1 MTIPVVKPIFSKL
14 NSIVGVYLI
23 MEVIDQIRH
32 SANIAEIASQ
42 YTKLQ
47 RRGRR
52 HVGLCPF
59 HSEKTPSFYLD
70 DDKQLYHCFGCGAGG
85 DIFTLVMEKE
95 NLSFP
100 EALRFLAEKYNIE
113 IPESKAFSPQY
124 QSLKEQIYKA
134 TEEALAFFRKN
145 LNNTTEGKKALEY
158 LHKRGVLPETIKTLR
173 IGYALNSWDSL
184 LAYFTRKKVA
194 PGILEQ
200 AGLIL
205 RRQNQEGHY
214 DRFRGRI
221 IFPIFNDR
229 TGKVV
234 AFGGRSLFDEDPK
247 YLNSPDTPI
256 YSKGNLLYGLN
267 FSRDSIREKDG
278 LILVEGYTDFL
289 ALFQN
294 DVTNVA
300 ASLGTSLTP
309 QQIDLIRRRYT
320 TRIYACYDADRAGR
334 KASFRAVSLC
344 FEQGAEIVVTL
355 LPKGADP
362 DSYMTENGRDAFL
375 KLVADSSSGLKYMV
389 DYLTAGRRPSTPE
402 AKAKVA
408 REVLKEINKIPDS
421 IIRSE
426 YLKRISEY
434 LDIDE
439 LEFRR
444 SVIEKKGR
452 TLQATADTLDFLPA
466 ETRLLQIIFEDSEV
480 AAYVFKE
487 LREADYSELSS
498 EPILKLIKESFKKK
512 KLPDLHE
519 FKNGIDEALFRAFA
533 QILQENNDQ
542 KPTLEEAADLID
554 TLRKKYWQDQRMQ
567 IQKQISQHEK
577 SGATD
582 KISQLQK
589 EYMDLTD
596 KLVQLSQKT
605 F

>member
-1 MTIPVVKPIFSKL
+1 
-14 NSIVGVYLI
+14 
-23 MEVIDQIRH
+23 MEVIDQIRQ
-32 SANIAEIASQ
+32 SANIAELASQ

-47 RRGRR
+47 QRGRR

-100 EALRFLAEKYNIE
+100 EAVRLLAEKYNIAM
-113 IPESKAFSPQY
+113 PESKAFSPEY
-124 QSLKEQIYKA
+124 QGLKESIYQV
-134 TEEALAFFRKN
+134 TEDALALFRKN
-145 LNNTTEGKKALEY
+145 LNNTEEGKKALEY
-158 LHKRGVLPETIKTLR
+158 LHKRDIQPQIIKTLKL
-173 IGYALNSWDSL
+173 GYALNSWDGL
-184 LAYFTRKKVA
+184 LSAFKRKKIA
-194 PGILEQ
+194 PSILEQ

-205 RRQNQEGHY
+205 RRQNKEGHY

-256 YSKGNLLYGLN
+256 YSKGKLLYGLN
-267 FSRDSIREKDG
+267 YSRDSIREQDA

-289 ALFQN
+289 SLFQN
-294 DVTNVA
+294 GVTNVA

-320 TRIYACYDADRAGR
+320 TRIFACYDADRAGR
-334 KASFRAVSLC
+334 KASFRVVSLC
-344 FEQGAEIVVTL
+344 FEQGSEIGVTL
-355 LPKGADP
+355 LPKGDDP
-362 DSYMTENGRDAFL
+362 DSFMKQKGPEAFL
-375 KLVADSSSGLKYMV
+375 KLVKNSSSGLKYII
-389 DYLTAGRRPSTPE
+389 DYLSAGQRPTTPE

-408 REVLKEINKIPDS
+408 REVMKEINKVPDA

-426 YLKRISEY
+426 YIKRTSET

-439 LEFRR
+439 QEFRKAV
-444 SVIEKKGR
+444 SEKRGR
-452 TLQATADTLDFLPA
+452 TSQAPAQKSEFLTA
-466 ETRLLQIIFEDSEV
+466 EKRLLQIIFEDCEV
-480 AAYVFKE
+480 AAYVFEE
-487 LREADYSELSS
+487 LRENDYSELRS
-498 EPILKLIKESFKKK
+498 EPILKLIKESLKKK
-512 KLPDLHE
+512 KIPNLYE
-519 FKNGIDEALFRAFA
+519 FKSGIDETLFKAFA
-533 QILQENNDQ
+533 QILQEDTER
-542 KPTLEEAADLID
+542 KPTLAEAGDLID
-554 TLRKKYWQDQRMQ
+554 TLRKKYWQDQRIQ
-567 IQKQISQHEK
+567 IQKQISLHAQ

-589 EYMDLTD
+589 EYMDLTR
-596 KLVQLSQKT
+596 KMVQLSQKS

>member
-1 MTIPVVKPIFSKL
+1 
-14 NSIVGVYLI
+14 

-52 HVGLCPF
+52 YVGLCPF
-59 HSEKTPSFYLD
+59 HSEKTPSFYVD

-100 EALRFLAEKYNIE
+100 EALQFLAEKYNIE
-113 IPESKAFSPQY
+113 IPESKAFSPEY
-124 QSLKEQIYKA
+124 QGLKEKISKV

-158 LHKRGVLPETIKTLR
+158 LHNRDIGPEIIKTLR
-173 IGYALNSWDSL
+173 LGYALNSWDSL
-184 LAYFTRKKVA
+184 LAFFTRKNVTPA
-194 PGILEQ
+194 ILEQ

-205 RRQNQEGHY
+205 RRQKQEGHY

-267 FSRDSIREKDG
+267 FSRDSIREKDA

-294 DVTNVA
+294 GVTNVA

-309 QQIDLIRRRYT
+309 RQIDLIRRRYT
-320 TRIYACYDADRAGR
+320 TRIYACFDADLAGR

-344 FEQGAEIVVTL
+344 FEQGAEIAVTL
-355 LPKGADP
+355 LPKGTDP
-362 DSYMTENGRDAFL
+362 DSYMTEKGRDAFL
-375 KLVADSSSGLKYMV
+375 KRVADSATGLKYMV
-389 DYLTAGRRPSTPE
+389 DYLTSGRRPSTPE

-408 REVLKEINKIPDS
+408 REVLREINKIPDA

-426 YLKRISEY
+426 YIKGISEY

-439 LEFRR
+439 HAFRQAVTEKR
-444 SVIEKKGR
+444 SGTPQAAAA
-452 TLQATADTLDFLPA
+452 TLGFLPA
-466 ETRLLQIIFEDSEV
+466 EKRLLQVIFEDSEV
-480 AAYVFKE
+480 AAYVFEE
-487 LREADYSELSS
+487 LREGDYRELRS
-498 EPILKLIKESFKKK
+498 EPILKLIKESLKKK
-512 KLPDLHE
+512 KIPNLYE
-519 FKNGIDEALFRAFA
+519 FKSGIDETLFKAFTE
-533 QILQENNDQ
+533 ILQENNEQ
-542 KPTLEEAADLID
+542 KPTLAEAGDLID
-554 TLRKKYWQDQRMQ
+554 TLRKKYWQDQRTQ
-567 IQKQISQHEK
+567 IQKQISLQEK

-589 EYMDLTD
+589 EYMDLTH

-605 F
+605 FIDI

>member
-1 MTIPVVKPIFSKL
+1 
-14 NSIVGVYLI
+14 
-23 MEVIDQIRH
+23 MEVIDQIRQ
-32 SANIAEIASQ
+32 SANIAELASQ

-47 RRGRR
+47 QRGRR

-100 EALRFLAEKYNIE
+100 EAVRLLAEKYNIAM
-113 IPESKAFSPQY
+113 PESKAFSPEY
-124 QSLKEQIYKA
+124 QGLKESIYQV
-134 TEEALAFFRKN
+134 TEDALAFFRKN
-145 LNNTTEGKKALEY
+145 LNNTEEGKKALEY
-158 LHKRGVLPETIKTLR
+158 LHKRDIQPQIIKTLKL
-173 IGYALNSWDSL
+173 GYALNSWDGL
-184 LAYFTRKKVA
+184 LSAFKRKKIA
-194 PGILEQ
+194 PSILEQ

-205 RRQNQEGHY
+205 RRQNKEGHY

-256 YSKGNLLYGLN
+256 YSKGKLLYGLN
-267 FSRDSIREKDG
+267 YSRDSIREQDA

-289 ALFQN
+289 SLFQN
-294 DVTNVA
+294 GVTNVA

-309 QQIDLIRRRYT
+309 HQIDLIRRRYT
-320 TRIYACYDADRAGR
+320 TRIFACYDADRAGR
-334 KASFRAVSLC
+334 KASFRVVSLC
-344 FEQGAEIVVTL
+344 FEQGSEIGVTL
-355 LPKGADP
+355 LPKGDDP
-362 DSYMTENGRDAFL
+362 DSYMTQKGPEAFL
-375 KLVADSSSGLKYMV
+375 KLVKNSSSGLKYII
-389 DYLTAGRRPSTPE
+389 DYLSAGKRPTTPE

-408 REVLKEINKIPDS
+408 REVMKEINKVPDA

-426 YLKRISEY
+426 YIKHTSEI

-439 LEFRR
+439 QEFRKAV
-444 SVIEKKGR
+444 SEKRGR
-452 TLQATADTLDFLPA
+452 TSQAPAQKSEFLTA
-466 ETRLLQIIFEDSEV
+466 EKRLLQIIFEDSEL
-480 AAYVFKE
+480 AAYVFEE
-487 LREADYSELSS
+487 LRENDYSELRS
-498 EPILKLIKESFKKK
+498 EPILKLIKESLKKK
-512 KLPDLHE
+512 KIPNLYE
-519 FKNGIDEALFRAFA
+519 FKSGIDETLFKAFA
-533 QILQENNDQ
+533 QILQEDTER
-542 KPTLEEAADLID
+542 KPTLAEAGDLID
-554 TLRKKYWQDQRMQ
+554 TLRKKYWQDQRIQ
-567 IQKQISQHEK
+567 IQKQISLHEK

-589 EYMDLTD
+589 EYMDLTR
-596 KLVQLSQKT
+596 KMVQLSQKT